1 MDQNR
6 SHFIGRLA
14 IEPTLKAYTKADKTE
29 GYRCFFTLAVTRLM
43 DRGQK
48 DRSKRRTN
56 FIPVVTWG
64 DAAKRHATFLAKG
77 TEVSISGELINESV
91 KQEDGS
97 YKEFHYLQAN
107 DIQYGRRSEKNAT
120 PEQLQATAVALQ
132 KRLTDLANA
141 AKGAT
146 PASAPAT
153 PAAASAG
160 AEDPFSG

>member
-56 FIPVVTWG
+56 FIPIVTWG
-64 DAAKRHATFLAKG
+64 EAAKRHAQHLSKG
-77 TEVSISGELINESV
+77 TEIAVEGEMIFES
-91 KQEDGS
+91 KKLEDGT
-97 YKEFHYLQAN
+97 YKNYNYCQAN
-107 DIQYGRRSEKNAT
+107 DVQYGRRSEKNAT

-160 AEDPFSG
+160 AEDPFAG